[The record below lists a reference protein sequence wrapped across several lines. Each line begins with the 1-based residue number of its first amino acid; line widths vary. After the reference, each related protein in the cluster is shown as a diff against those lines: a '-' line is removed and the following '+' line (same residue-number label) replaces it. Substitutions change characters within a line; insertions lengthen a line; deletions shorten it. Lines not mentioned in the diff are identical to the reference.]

1 MIATI
6 RTWNG
11 LHSGNNVTKIGNVC
25 HLLQFFRNVI
35 KLICLIVMHLL
46 SAYIKKICYFKM
58 RIIFQFKLFLGEN
71 KIHWNNDKVLTFPIF

>member
-11 LHSGNNVTKIGNVC
+11 FHSENNVTKIGNVC
-25 HLLQFFRNVI
+25 HLLHFFRNVI

>member
-11 LHSGNNVTKIGNVC
+11 FHSGNNVTKIGNVC
-25 HLLQFFRNVI
+25 HLLHFFRNVI

-46 SAYIKKICYFKM
+46 SAYIKKNL
-58 RIIFQFKLFLGEN
+58 LFLN
-71 KIHWNNDKVLTFPIF
+71 AYYIPI

>member
-11 LHSGNNVTKIGNVC
+11 FHSGNNVNKIGYVC
-25 HLLQFFRNVI
+25 HLLRFFRNVI

-46 SAYIKKICYFKM
+46 SAYIKKM
-58 RIIFQFKLFLGEN
+58 LF
-71 KIHWNNDKVLTFPIF
+71 

>member
-11 LHSGNNVTKIGNVC
+11 FHSGNNVTQIGNVG
-25 HLLQFFRNVI
+25 HLLHYFRNVI

-46 SAYIKKICYFKM
+46 SAYIKNGILKCVLYSNLNYYVEETKFTGIM
-58 RIIFQFKLFLGEN
+58 
-71 KIHWNNDKVLTFPIF
+71 KVLTIPIF